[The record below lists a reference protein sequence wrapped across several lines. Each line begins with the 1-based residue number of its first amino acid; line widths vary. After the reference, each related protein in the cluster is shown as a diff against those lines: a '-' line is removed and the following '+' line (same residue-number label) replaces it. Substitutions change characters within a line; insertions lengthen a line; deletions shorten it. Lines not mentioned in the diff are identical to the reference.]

1 MSRERASALG
11 RSDDG
16 LTLLELLVAVTLL
29 ALVAVLLVAGLRA
42 SGNALV
48 RVEQQSM
55 VASVDSVQH
64 LLRRLVAE
72 AHPLAQNPQ
81 LRDERDFVGGQDSA
95 LFVSGFAPQG
105 QLQGLYRI
113 ELLRERGASPNSGRL
128 LLRQTLHRNPAKS
141 APRAAAPS
149 PITTVLLADVADL
162 RLSYFGRD
170 NLEAEPSWRDVWA
183 AAGTPE
189 LIAIEAA
196 FGSRDPR
203 RWPKLVIALPKR
215 R

>member
-1 MSRERASALG
+1 VSREQASALG

-16 LTLLELLVAVTLL
+16 FTLLELLVAVILL
-29 ALVAVLLVAGLRA
+29 ALIAVLLVAGLRA
-42 SGNALV
+42 SGSALV
-48 RVEQQSM
+48 RVEQQST
-55 VASVDSVQH
+55 VASVESVQH

-72 AHPLAQNPQ
+72 ARPLARDPQ
-81 LRDERDFVGGQDSA
+81 LRDERDFFGGQDSA
-95 LFVSGFAPQG
+95 RFISGFAPQG

-113 ELLRERGASPNSGRL
+113 ELVRERGASRNSGQL
-128 LLRQTLHRNPAKS
+128 LLRQTLYRNLAKS

-149 PITTVLLADVADL
+149 PITTVLLEDVADL

-170 NLEAEPSWRDVWA
+170 NLEAEPSWRDSWA
-183 AAGTPE
+183 TARMPE

>member
-1 MSRERASALG
+1 VSREQASAHG

-16 LTLLELLVAVTLL
+16 FTLLELLVAVTLL
-29 ALVAVLLVAGLRA
+29 ALIAVLLVAGLRT
-42 SGNALV
+42 SRSALV

-64 LLRRLVAE
+64 LLRRLLAE
-72 AHPLAQNPQ
+72 AHPIAQNSQ

-113 ELLRERGASPNSGRL
+113 ELVRERGAAPNSGRL
-128 LLRQTLHRNPAKS
+128 LLRQTLHRNPARS
-141 APRAAAPS
+141 APRATAPS
-149 PITTVLLADVADL
+149 AITTVLLADVGDL

-170 NLEAEPSWRDVWA
+170 NREAEPSWRNAWA
-183 AAGTPE
+183 AVGMPE
-189 LIAIEAA
+189 LVGIEVA
-196 FGSRDPR
+196 FGLRDPR